1 MCNEYETYS
10 KSKVELHAHSYART
24 VHNAAHDLPSLKGS
38 HWYNLPMKGRLSY
51 EEHWTALMCLLDG
64 GQAWGWSRHTHT
76 HTNIRD
82 TYIYLTQRK
91 VSSKLTF
98 LIVTVCRRW
107 STAGNNLQPYLPF
120 LGVWWRLASVTQP
133 PRHPP
138 ISGSSLTRNTI
149 QNQTVWIYFNAQGGY
164 QICRA
169 CALALQFNW
178 KSFPTPVLTLHYLV

>member
-1 MCNEYETYS
+1 MNMKLILRAKWSYMHTAMHAQCITLHMTYPHW
-10 KSKVELHAHSYART
+10 KVPTGTICPWKVGCRMRNTEQPWCVCWMEDR
-24 VHNAAHDLPSLKGS
+24 P
-38 HWYNLPMKGRLSY
+38 
-51 EEHWTALMCLLDG
+51 EDG
-64 GQAWGWSRHTHT
+64 AVTHT

-169 CALALQFNW
+169 CALALRFNW